1 MATEVEILLKA
12 IDQASAA
19 LNQVKGSSE
28 KLGKGVSGLEKNWNS
43 LKSNVPGLS
52 NVLALATNPITLVT
66 AGVGAMAAVMKAGV
80 SETVEYNKT
89 IREMSQVTGVLP
101 EELSRIV
108 QASDD
113 WGISIDSVRTALQM
127 ANKNGYKPS
136 IEMLAAMADEY
147 VNTTDKQ
154 AFAAEAIKVF
164 GKQYATLIPM
174 LSKGGDELR
183 RMTAAVD
190 DNLIATQ
197 AEIDASREYELAV
210 DSLGDEWTGF
220 KQVIGNSVIPILT
233 DLLTKMLEMKATNQ
247 SVVDIEKKV
256 RSAMDAKTI
265 SMTDAAKITAGLR
278 QGTMTL
284 TEAEEQLAAA
294 NKKSFDAATKAY
306 PEEERFIGLYNDL
319 TPAIDGT
326 TQALE
331 DEAAAQ
337 AAAEQAARENASA
350 LSDLYDNI
358 NGQLGPEMEDFTAGQ
373 VDLEQQMSD
382 VQAEIALA
390 ISQGYDPM
398 GEKISGLQGQYSD
411 LAGQYDAAAAAHE
424 DATRRIIFDLLAQ
437 RAGVDGLSSDELAV
451 LSATAVSWGL
461 VDQATADAGLA
472 IDETLTK
479 LGSGET
485 NVTEAIDTIDLIGQT
500 ATTSGTEFKTA
511 LANAV
516 ASQEAS
522 DFALYVDGLNAGIGG
537 IGGIHQVVFNGSVTG
552 TWPKQANGQYMYN
565 AAGAD
570 YIVPP
575 GFDGDRWPL
584 GFAES
589 GERVVIIPK
598 NQQGNS
604 TVYNN
609 FNMTVHTN
617 AGISTLMSDYS
628 MLKAKAG

>member
-164 GKQYATLIPM
+164 GKQYATLIP
-174 LSKGGDELR
+174 LFSEGGDAIR
-183 RMTAAVD
+183 KNTAATE
-190 DNLIATQ
+190 DNLVVTQ
-197 AEIDASREYELAV
+197 QEIDASREYELAV
-210 DSLGDEWTGF
+210 DGLGDAWSGF
-220 KQVIGNSVIPILT
+220 KQEIGNAVIP
-233 DLLTKMLEMKATNQ
+233 
-247 SVVDIEKKV
+247 
-256 RSAMDAKTI
+256 
-265 SMTDAAKITAGLR
+265 
-278 QGTMTL
+278 TL
-284 TEAEEQLAAA
+284 TELLNKILATKDANETTMDVADRLTQAFKAGTLTETEYIKARSGLMHGTLSLTDAQEMLYQA

-485 NVTEAIDTIDLIGQT
+485 NVTEAIDTIDLIGPT
-500 ATTSGTEFKTA
+500 ATTAGP
-511 LANAV
+511 
-516 ASQEAS
+516 
-522 DFALYVDGLNAGIGG
+522 DF
-537 IGGIHQVVFNGSVTG
+537 
-552 TWPKQANGQYMYN
+552 
-565 AAGAD
+565 
-570 YIVPP
+570 
-575 GFDGDRWPL
+575 
-584 GFAES
+584 
-589 GERVVIIPK
+589 
-598 NQQGNS
+598 
-604 TVYNN
+604 
-609 FNMTVHTN
+609 
-617 AGISTLMSDYS
+617 
-628 MLKAKAG
+628 